1 MGLAKPI
8 ADSESVASWAR
19 GLREQW
25 GGDPLADDPS
35 KLETLAAFCEFT
47 GKDPDEIVAFCFLRK
62 KATGEKFGS
71 VKRREEMAALIKQF
85 RAASGGASMQGR
97 RRQSDVCSF
106 LIHNGVLMQLGV
118 I

>member
-1 MGLAKPI
+1 MDLKPLREY
-8 ADSESVASWAR
+8 ESVASWAK
-19 GLREQW
+19 GLTEQW
-25 GGDPLADDPS
+25 GGDPLGEDPA
-35 KLETLAAFCEFT
+35 KLETLAAFCEHL
-47 GKDPDEIVAFCFLRK
+47 GKDPDEIIAFCFLRK

-71 VKRREEMAALIKQF
+71 VKRREEMAAHIKAF
-85 RAASGGASMQGR
+85 RAASGGSSMQGR

>member
-8 ADSESVASWAR
+8 TDYETVATWSK

-25 GGDPLADDPS
+25 GGDPLAEEPE
-35 KLETLAAFCEFT
+35 KLQTLAEFCDFV
-47 GKDPDEIVAFCFLRK
+47 GKDPDEVVAFCFLRK

-71 VKRREEMAALIKQF
+71 VKRREEIAAQIKAF
-85 RAASGGASMQGR
+85 RAAGGGSALAGR